1 MASKKHRKNRKII
14 PYRRPRNDIGKLIFG
29 VIFLYLLINIF
40 IYMGHEKIQFYEVSE
55 GGIVNDRPYT
65 GLILREEQVYNADNS
80 GYINYYLREGKRASV
95 GSRVYSLDET
105 GRLDSL
111 LKEHGVEN
119 QTLSDENLADLKK
132 QLSSFVTSRSDEDF
146 GAIYDARYT
155 WKRQ

>member
-80 GYINYYLREGKRASV
+80 GYINYYLREG
-95 GSRVYSLDET
+95 T
-105 GRLDSL
+105 
-111 LKEHGVEN
+111 
-119 QTLSDENLADLKK
+119 
-132 QLSSFVTSRSDEDF
+132 
-146 GAIYDARYT
+146 
-155 WKRQ
+155 

>member
-1 MASKKHRKNRKII
+1 
-14 PYRRPRNDIGKLIFG
+14 
-29 VIFLYLLINIF
+29 
-40 IYMGHEKIQFYEVSE
+40 MGHEKIQFYEVAE

-119 QTLSDENLADLKK
+119 QTLSDENLADLKTAVPP
-132 QLSSFVTSRSDEDF
+132 LLPAVRTRISGRFMMPV
-146 GAIYDARYT
+146 IP